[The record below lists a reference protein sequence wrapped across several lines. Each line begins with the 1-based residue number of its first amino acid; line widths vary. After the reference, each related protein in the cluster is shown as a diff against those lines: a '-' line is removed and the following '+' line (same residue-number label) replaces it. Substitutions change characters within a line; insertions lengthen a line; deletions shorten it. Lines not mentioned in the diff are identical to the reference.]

1 MPARAKTSTSC
12 PITITRADETS
23 SGRRRMRRA
32 SARGKEE
39 GIEEGILIAQEMLS
53 QARTAI
59 QGVQVSAPF
68 GRVPLA
74 LRVFEA
80 LPGRGQAEPVLQAG

>member
-1 MPARAKTSTSC
+1 VPGVIVPDPVMA
-12 PITITRADETS
+12 
-23 SGRRRMRRA
+23 RMRRA
-32 SARGKEE
+32 SEQGKEAGVEE
-39 GIEEGILIAQEMLS
+39 GIRIAQEMLS
-53 QARTAI
+53 EAFPLI

-80 LPGRGQAEPVLQAG
+80 LPDWAPAIAQSAGG